1 MSCISLS
8 VSTTDIAPD
17 RESLNDSTNESSA
30 CSDEDEATPNGGTSD
45 HHPTQA
51 KRRMIWKKANLI
63 RDPQTVQFSGQS
75 ELPEFIAELETP
87 FQYFKF
93 LFPGS
98 LISLIADQ
106 SNLFALQKDVS
117 QPLCTT
123 AEEIEVFIGTCMWM
137 SIIQMRNT
145 RWYWSAATRVSQVAD
160 NFPVGRFEKLKHNIH
175 FVDNSTL
182 GPKDDPGRD
191 RLAKVRPLI
200 DTINEQLSLVPLE
213 EHLSIDEQIIPFKG
227 RSSLKQ
233 YCPKKPK
240 KWGYKVF
247 VLSGVS
253 GFSYKLEVY
262 TGQENSAQRRSGEP
276 DCGASGNVV
285 VRLCRTVPRGVHHKV
300 YFDNY
305 FNCPSLQVYLEKDSV
320 HCIGTVRIN
329 RVPGVSMPGE
339 QEMKKKGRGHFEERV
354 AVVDGVELSCTR
366 WQDNRA
372 VTLLSSF
379 VGAEPAARASRYN
392 RQKKERSEI
401 PCPAVITI
409 YNKHMGGVDLL
420 DSLISIYRPY
430 LRSKRYYF
438 RVFLHILDLTAVN
451 AWLLYKRNA
460 LSKRDEYAERLLP
473 LADFKMDL
481 AASLCKAGKTV
492 VKKRG
497 RPSIGSIE
505 QASQEKRKRGPTAP
519 APTEDVRLDQVLF
532 LIYGALS

>member
-1 MSCISLS
+1 M
-8 VSTTDIAPD
+8 
-17 RESLNDSTNESSA
+17 
-30 CSDEDEATPNGGTSD
+30 
-45 HHPTQA
+45 
-51 KRRMIWKKANLI
+51 

-75 ELPEFIAELETP
+75 ELPEYISQLETP

-106 SNLFALQKDVS
+106 SNLYALQNDVS

-123 AEEIEVFIGTCMWM
+123 AEEIEMFIGTCMWM
-137 SIIQMRNT
+137 SITQMRNS
-145 RWYWSAATRVSQVAD
+145 RWYWSAETRISQVAD

-175 FVDNSTL
+175 FIDNSTL
-182 GPKDDPGRD
+182 GPKDAPGRD

-200 DTINEQLSLVPLE
+200 DTVNEQLSLVPLE

-227 RSSLKQ
+227 RSSLRQ

-262 TGQENSAQRRSGEP
+262 TGQENTAQRLSGEP

-285 VRLCRTVPRGVHHKV
+285 VRLSRMIPRGVHHKV

-305 FNCPSLQVYLEKDSV
+305 FNCPTLQVYLEKDSV
-320 HCIGTVRIN
+320 HCIGTVRTN
-329 RVPGVSMPGE
+329 RVPGVSLPSE

-354 AVVDGVELSCTR
+354 AVIDGIELSCTR
-366 WQDNRA
+366 WQDTRA

-379 VGAEPAARASRYN
+379 VGTQPATSVSRYD

-401 PCPAVITI
+401 PCPAAITI

-420 DSLISIYRPY
+420 NSLISIYRPY
-430 LRSKRYYF
+430 LRLKRYYF
-438 RVFLHILDLTAVN
+438 RVFLHILDLTTVN
-451 AWLLYKRNA
+451 AWLLYKRNVMK
-460 LSKRDEYAERLLP
+460 KRDQYTERLLP
-473 LADFKMDL
+473 LAEFKMDL
-481 AASLCKAGKTV
+481 AASLCKAGKTAL
-492 VKKRG
+492 KKRG
-497 RPSIGSIE
+497 RPSNESVE
-505 QASQEKRKRGPTAP
+505 QASDEKKKRGPS
-519 APTEDVRLDQVLF
+519 APTPTQDVRLDQVGHWVLWSKKRQRCKLPGCTGICMSYCVKCGIHLCSTNKSNCF
-532 LIYGALS
+532 FVYHTTK

>member
-1 MSCISLS
+1 ML
-8 VSTTDIAPD
+8 VG
-17 RESLNDSTNESSA
+17 L
-30 CSDEDEATPNGGTSD
+30 
-45 HHPTQA
+45 
-51 KRRMIWKKANLI
+51 
-63 RDPQTVQFSGQS
+63 V
-75 ELPEFIAELETP
+75 
-87 FQYFKF
+87 

-98 LISLIADQ
+98 LISLIADH

-145 RWYWSAATRVSQVAD
+145 RWYWSAVTRVSQVAD

-182 GPKDDPGRD
+182 GPKDAPGRD

-200 DTINEQLSLVPLE
+200 DTINEQLSLVTLE

-276 DCGASGNVV
+276 DCGASGKVV
-285 VRLCRTVPRGVHHKV
+285 VRLCRTVPRGVHHNM

-320 HCIGTVRIN
+320 HCIGTMRIN
-329 RVPGVSMPGE
+329 RVPGVSLPGE
-339 QEMKKKGRGHFEERV
+339 QEMKKKGERTFRRK
-354 AVVDGVELSCTR
+354 GGSC
-366 WQDNRA
+366 
-372 VTLLSSF
+372 
-379 VGAEPAARASRYN
+379 G
-392 RQKKERSEI
+392 
-401 PCPAVITI
+401 
-409 YNKHMGGVDLL
+409 
-420 DSLISIYRPY
+420 
-430 LRSKRYYF
+430 
-438 RVFLHILDLTAVN
+438 
-451 AWLLYKRNA
+451 
-460 LSKRDEYAERLLP
+460 
-473 LADFKMDL
+473 
-481 AASLCKAGKTV
+481 
-492 VKKRG
+492 
-497 RPSIGSIE
+497 
-505 QASQEKRKRGPTAP
+505 
-519 APTEDVRLDQVLF
+519 
-532 LIYGALS
+532 

>member
-1 MSCISLS
+1 MDPKRFYGRAIPSDSENSKLS
-8 VSTTDIAPD
+8 DSDDDPEYIAPD
-17 RESLNDSTNESSA
+17 CGSLNDNTNESSA
-30 CSDEDEATPNGGTSD
+30 CFNEDEATPNGGTSD
-45 HHPTQA
+45 HHPTLA

-75 ELPEFIAELETP
+75 KLPEFIAELETP

-145 RWYWSAATRVSQVAD
+145 RWYWSAVTRVSQVAD

-182 GPKDDPGRD
+182 GPNDASGRD

-200 DTINEQLSLVPLE
+200 DIINEQLSLVPLE

-233 YCPKKPK
+233 YCLKKPK

-285 VRLCRTVPRGVHHKV
+285 VRLCRTVPRGVYHKV

-305 FNCPSLQVYLEKDSV
+305 FNCPSLQVYLEKVSV

-329 RVPGVSMPGE
+329 RVPGVSLPGE
-339 QEMKKKGRGHFEERV
+339 QKIKKKRGRGHFEERM
-354 AVVDGVELSCTR
+354 AVVDGIELSCTR

-379 VGAEPAARASRYN
+379 IGAEPAARA
-392 RQKKERSEI
+392 
-401 PCPAVITI
+401 
-409 YNKHMGGVDLL
+409 
-420 DSLISIYRPY
+420 
-430 LRSKRYYF
+430 
-438 RVFLHILDLTAVN
+438 
-451 AWLLYKRNA
+451 
-460 LSKRDEYAERLLP
+460 
-473 LADFKMDL
+473 
-481 AASLCKAGKTV
+481 
-492 VKKRG
+492 
-497 RPSIGSIE
+497 
-505 QASQEKRKRGPTAP
+505 
-519 APTEDVRLDQVLF
+519 
-532 LIYGALS
+532 